1 MQIRLGI
8 TDDHLLVINGI
19 RAMLADAPYIE
30 IIFAE
35 NTGHALLERLTATS
49 IDVLL
54 LDIQLP
60 DSSGIDLCKLVKKQD
75 KNIQIIGLTN
85 FGETHYVK
93 QMMRNGASG
102 YLIKNTDP
110 HTLIEAID
118 TVYRGEQFL
127 DPQIKKALL
136 EETLTGKKSGFME
149 VILTKRETEILAL
162 IAQELSNQE
171 IADQLFISLRTV
183 ETHRLN
189 LTQKLG
195 AKNTASLVKEAYKR
209 GLI

>member
-1 MQIRLGI
+1 MQIRLGV

-19 RAMLADAPYIE
+19 RAMLAGYDHIHLV
-30 IIFAE
+30 FAE
-35 NTGHALLERLTATS
+35 NTGSALLERLKDTP

-60 DSSGIDLCKLVKKQD
+60 DYSGIDLCKLVKKQD
-75 KNIQIIGLTN
+75 KNIQVIALTN

-93 QMMRNGASG
+93 QMVRNGASG
-102 YLIKNTDP
+102 YLLKNTDQN
-110 HTLIEAID
+110 TLIEAIE

-127 DPQIKKALL
+127 DPQIKNALL

>member
-19 RAMLADAPYIE
+19 RAMLADAPHIE

-35 NTGHALLERLTATS
+35 NTGSALLERLKETS
-49 IDVLL
+49 INVLL

-75 KNIQIIGLTN
+75 KNIQVIALTN

-102 YLIKNTDP
+102 YLLKNTDQN
-110 HTLIEAID
+110 TLIEAID
-118 TVYRGEQFL
+118 TVYREEQFL

-149 VILTKRETEILAL
+149 VMLTKRETEILAL

>member
-1 MQIRLGI
+1 MPIRLGV

-19 RAMLADAPYIE
+19 RAMLTGYDHIH

-35 NTGHALLERLTATS
+35 NTGSTLLERLKDTQ

-60 DSSGIDLCKLVKKQD
+60 DYSGIDLCKLVKKED
-75 KNIQIIGLTN
+75 KDIRIIALTN

-93 QMMRNGASG
+93 QMIRNGALG
-102 YLIKNTDP
+102 YLLKNTDQN
-110 HTLIEAID
+110 TLIEAIE
-118 TVYRGEQFL
+118 TVYRSEQFL
-127 DPQIKKALL
+127 DPQIKNALL
-136 EETLTGKKSGFME
+136 EETLIGKKSGFME